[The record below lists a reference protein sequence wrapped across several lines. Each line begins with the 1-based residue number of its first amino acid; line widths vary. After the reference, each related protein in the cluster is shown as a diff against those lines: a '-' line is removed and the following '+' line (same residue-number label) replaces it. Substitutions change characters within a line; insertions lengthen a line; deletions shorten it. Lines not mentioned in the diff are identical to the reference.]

1 MTDFEKLYQEKKHT
15 IPEILSTIRSGDV
28 IFTTNN
34 YSEPGEILLPPPR
47 NRPQCGKRKDLE
59 GPQRSLPLYGGPQYE
74 GPH

>member
-34 YSEPGEILLPPPR
+34 YSEPGEILSHLHEIAPHVE
-47 NRPQCGKRKDLE
+47 NVKIWKG
-59 GPQRSLPLYGGPQYE
+59 RSGLYPFMHPFIGCLI
-74 GPH
+74 